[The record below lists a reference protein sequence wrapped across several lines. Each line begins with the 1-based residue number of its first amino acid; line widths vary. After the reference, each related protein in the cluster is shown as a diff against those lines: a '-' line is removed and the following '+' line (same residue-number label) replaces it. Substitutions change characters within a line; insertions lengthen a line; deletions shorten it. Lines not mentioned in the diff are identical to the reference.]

1 MNQQEFIESFLSL
14 PSEAQHQVLNFI
26 AVLQPRYKLTEPKN
40 RSRATKLS
48 SYEFMGMWR
57 DRQDLADSTSWIRH
71 LRESEW

>member
-1 MNQQEFIESFLSL
+1 MNQQEFLESFLSL

-26 AVLQPRYKLTEPKN
+26 AVLQQRYKLAEPKN
-40 RSRATKLS
+40 RPRSKQLL

-57 DRQDLADSTSWIRH
+57 DRQDLTDSTSWVRH

>member
-1 MNQQEFIESFLSL
+1 MNQQKFIESFLSL

-26 AVLQPRYKLTEPKN
+26 AVLQQRYELTEPKN
-40 RSRATKLS
+40 RSRSKQLL

-57 DRQDLADSTSWIRH
+57 DRQDLADSTSWVRH